1 MHGMPLMGHRLVFQI
16 ANGIPMKKIASFLLI
31 IVGIIHVLPLVGV
44 IGADKIQALYGIH
57 VQDPNLESLM
67 RHRAILF
74 GLLGLFIVY
83 AASQARLQ
91 ALALICGFISAGAF
105 VGIAWSTG
113 RYNDSIGKVVLIDVL
128 AIGCLIMAG
137 ILYCMAKKSKIIV
150 EPRRTSAPINLN
162 LSSRNVRHPQKSY
175 MRKLIG

>member
-1 MHGMPLMGHRLVFQI
+1 
-16 ANGIPMKKIASFLLI
+16 MKKITSILLI

-57 VQDPNLESLM
+57 VQDPNVEILM

-74 GLLGLFIVY
+74 GFLGLFIGY
-83 AASQARLQ
+83 SAFQPRLQ
-91 ALALICGFISAGAF
+91 VLALICGFISAGTF

-113 RYNDSIGKVVLIDVL
+113 GYNDSIGKVVLIDML

-137 ILYCMAKKSKIIV
+137 ILYCMEKKS
-150 EPRRTSAPINLN
+150 
-162 LSSRNVRHPQKSY
+162 
-175 MRKLIG
+175 